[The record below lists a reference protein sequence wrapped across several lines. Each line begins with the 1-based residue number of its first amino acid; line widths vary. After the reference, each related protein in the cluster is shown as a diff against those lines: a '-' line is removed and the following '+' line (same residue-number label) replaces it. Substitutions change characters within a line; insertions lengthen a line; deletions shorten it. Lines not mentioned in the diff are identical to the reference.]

1 MRAASGAAFAGVP
14 VGCVPSAADFERCKT
29 CEVQTGRKNSVL
41 RFGRR
46 SCSGDY
52 RLRHGTYYRI
62 GRIFTM
68 IKTFKLTELDCPVC
82 ANKMQE
88 AVAKIEG
95 ITQARVDFLAT
106 KLTIEVQEQDFT
118 KIVKQIVKA
127 VRKVEPDCEI
137 IEI

>member
-1 MRAASGAAFAGVP
+1 
-14 VGCVPSAADFERCKT
+14 
-29 CEVQTGRKNSVL
+29 
-41 RFGRR
+41 
-46 SCSGDY
+46 
-52 RLRHGTYYRI
+52 
-62 GRIFTM
+62 M

-95 ITQARVDFLAT
+95 VSQARVDFLAT
-106 KLTIEVQEQDFT
+106 KLTIEAQEQDFS
-118 KIVKQIVKA
+118 KIVKKIGKA

>member
-1 MRAASGAAFAGVP
+1 
-14 VGCVPSAADFERCKT
+14 
-29 CEVQTGRKNSVL
+29 
-41 RFGRR
+41 
-46 SCSGDY
+46 
-52 RLRHGTYYRI
+52 
-62 GRIFTM
+62 M

-118 KIVKQIVKA
+118 KIVKQIGKA
-127 VRKVEPDCEI
+127 VRL
-137 IEI
+137 

>member
-1 MRAASGAAFAGVP
+1 MFGRL
-14 VGCVPSAADFERCKT
+14 SAAAWNILQNREDIY
-29 CEVQTGRKNSVL
+29 N
-41 RFGRR
+41 
-46 SCSGDY
+46 
-52 RLRHGTYYRI
+52 
-62 GRIFTM
+62 
-68 IKTFKLTELDCPVC
+68 
-82 ANKMQE
+82 NKMQE

-118 KIVKQIVKA
+118 KIVKQIGKA